1 MKKVPEMLRESAATY
16 EERNKIYGDNYKR
29 FGHVMAV
36 LFPHGIHLS
45 TGEDLNRLGI
55 LVQVVSKISRYC
67 ESFHKTGHDD
77 SLLDLA
83 VYATMLRELDEE
95 KRDNIARNKAADD
108 WLAGVDK
115 DDQISRL
122 HVMNQV
128 TDGVPEEDL
137 DVHLALKGAGL
148 L

>member
-16 EERNKIYGDNYKR
+16 EERNKVYGDNYKR
-29 FGHVMAV
+29 FGYVMSA
-36 LFPHGIHLS
+36 LFPHGIHLNS
-45 TGEDLNRLGI
+45 GEDLNRLGI

-83 VYATMLRELDEE
+83 VYATMLRELDDE
-95 KRDNIARNKAADD
+95 KRDSIARDKVADD
-108 WLAGVDK
+108 WLSGL
-115 DDQISRL
+115 DDL
-122 HVMNQV
+122 LPVNQM
-128 TDGVPEEDL
+128 TDGMTEDQM
-137 DVHLALKGAGL
+137 DVHLALKGSGL